1 MPLVGTR
8 SVDAFNGGPLVSQ
21 LDAETWTLPGCGI
34 LQLMYEV
41 DAEAMTSLLPPAL
54 HPTIPPTVVLTV
66 TNIPESPAGAF
77 VLAEAKVGSRSGA
90 RPRGLLVSGFASTQA
105 GADAFASRWGYPLK
119 VADVSLMKRY
129 DRVVGTVSM
138 NGKTVLDMTLLN
150 PEPIAGN
157 DIQYL
162 ANLNTARIKRD
173 GAEVAR
179 LIQSDPDYVF
189 RSADRGKPHLE
200 AFDAAAFGIDGAV
213 PVYPVSASYAVAD
226 ISMPE
231 IRYLVDPAKPP
242 LASVERI

>member
-8 SVDAFNGGPLVSQ
+8 PVEAFNGGPLVSQ

-90 RPRGLLVSGFASTQA
+90 RPRGLLVAGFASTKE

-129 DRVVGTVSM
+129 DRVVGSVSV
-138 NGKTVLDMTLLN
+138 NGKAVLDMTLLN

-200 AFDAAAFGIDGAV
+200 AFDAAAFGIEGAV